1 VDLRDRYGLKERIR
15 MIASGKLMMPG
26 DVAWAICAGADF
38 VTSARGF
45 MFSLGCIQALKCNRN
60 TCPTGITTHQPH
72 LQRGL
77 VVEDK
82 YLKVAHYARSVIRE
96 VEMIAHSVGVA
107 EPRQMRRR
115 HVRIV
120 RADGSS
126 TRLNESRPSYNT
138 NAAL

>member
-1 VDLRDRYGLKERIR
+1 
-15 MIASGKLMMPG
+15 
-26 DVAWAICAGADF
+26 
-38 VTSARGF
+38 
-45 MFSLGCIQALKCNRN
+45 NRN

-120 RADGSS
+120 QADGSS